1 MFHWKINQ
9 GHRSTATGPQQP
21 NLREPRLGFGP
32 VTGTDVKPVSFQEKP
47 DETQSTLSKHSCARQ
62 NDVGALGESH
72 RKGSKACPRV
82 LTPSILHC
90 LWGQWRPAGH
100 EQSARTDARHGPPR
114 MNAAPPPKRR
124 GGGSRPRP
132 QTEPETE
139 TEELS
144 VPPPAALEAS
154 LEAGAEPSVSAL
166 EVGGWGGQLRLALRH
181 RSAQQICRRG
191 DGN

>member
-72 RKGSKACPRV
+72 RKGSKACPRL

-100 EQSARTDARHGPPR
+100 EQSARTRTATYERS
-114 MNAAPPPKRR
+114 PPP
-124 GGGSRPRP
+124 P
-132 QTEPETE
+132 QTEGRRVSSTSTDGAGDRDRGTLCP
-139 TEELS
+139 S
-144 VPPPAALEAS
+144 SRGPGSIPGSWGRALR
-154 LEAGAEPSVSAL
+154 LCP
-166 EVGGWGGQLRLALRH
+166 GGGGGGGQLRLALRH